1 MKLSKI
7 TLLDPLQVPS
17 LLLLKIIIPEPII
30 VSSNFFMQII
40 KTNIS
45 TDSQTYNLFI
55 ERYKE

>member
-7 TLLDPLQVPS
+7 VLLDPLQVPS